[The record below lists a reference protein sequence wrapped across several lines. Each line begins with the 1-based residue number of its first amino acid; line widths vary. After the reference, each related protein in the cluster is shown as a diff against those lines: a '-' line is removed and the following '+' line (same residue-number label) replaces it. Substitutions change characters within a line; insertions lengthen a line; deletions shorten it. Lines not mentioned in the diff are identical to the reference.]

1 MGRGHT
7 CQELQVLGILDEI
20 QEMVVVGKAGGSA
33 PGRQVKCSLK
43 RYENRQK
50 EKIWQ
55 SRQMA
60 YGWAV
65 SRE

>member
-50 EKIWQ
+50 
-55 SRQMA
+55 
-60 YGWAV
+60 V
-65 SRE
+65 RENLAI